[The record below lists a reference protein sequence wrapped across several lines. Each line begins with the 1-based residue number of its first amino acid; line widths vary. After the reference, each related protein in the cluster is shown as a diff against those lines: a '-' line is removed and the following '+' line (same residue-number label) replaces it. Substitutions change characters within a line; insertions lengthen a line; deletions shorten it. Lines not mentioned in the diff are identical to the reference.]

1 MSRGNGIGGD
11 AAAWIVAAEIAV
23 IYVLSTL
30 PTPIYVIYRQQFH
43 FSDIVLTLIY
53 AAYVIGTVTTMF
65 FLGRLSDQVGRR
77 SVVLISLGISAASAI
92 IFLFANTT
100 AWLFPARILSGL
112 SIALAS
118 GASAAWIV
126 ELQAQ
131 QDKTF
136 ASQITIGANLLG
148 LGVGPLIAGLLAQ
161 YAPWP
166 LRLCYIVFL
175 ALVIPTVVLIWMSRE
190 TLDKPTSLS
199 NASVRPRLGVPPAI
213 HAQFISPAIAAFV
226 TFSVLGFY
234 TALLPSLLAQSLQI
248 NNHAVAGIIVAGLFF
263 VGTVTVCFTGKL
275 KSWTGMLLSL
285 ILFVP
290 SLALLVWAEAARSMW
305 ILLAG
310 TAVTGIAAGFG
321 YRFSLQVVN
330 EITPENRRSEVVSSY
345 LIACYCGVSLPVI
358 GIGLVSQA
366 SSVFV
371 ADTIFAVF
379 ISILAVVAIGIQLKI
394 SGAK

>member
-30 PTPIYVIYRQQFH
+30 PTPTYVIYGQQFR
-43 FSDIVLTLIY
+43 FSEIVLTLIY

-77 SVVLISLGISAASAI
+77 PVVLISLGIGAAGAI

-112 SIALAS
+112 AIALAS

-126 ELQAQ
+126 ELQTQ

-226 TFSVLGFY
+226 TF
-234 TALLPSLLAQSLQI
+234 
-248 NNHAVAGIIVAGLFF
+248 
-263 VGTVTVCFTGKL
+263 
-275 KSWTGMLLSL
+275 
-285 ILFVP
+285 
-290 SLALLVWAEAARSMW
+290 
-305 ILLAG
+305 
-310 TAVTGIAAGFG
+310 
-321 YRFSLQVVN
+321 
-330 EITPENRRSEVVSSY
+330 
-345 LIACYCGVSLPVI
+345 
-358 GIGLVSQA
+358 
-366 SSVFV
+366 
-371 ADTIFAVF
+371 
-379 ISILAVVAIGIQLKI
+379 
-394 SGAK
+394 

>member
-1 MSRGNGIGGD
+1 MSRGKGIGGD

-30 PTPIYVIYRQQFH
+30 PTPIYVIYGQQFR
-43 FSDIVLTLIY
+43 FSEIVLTLIY
-53 AAYVIGTVTTMF
+53 AAYVIGTVATMF

-77 SVVLISLGISAASAI
+77 PVVLISLGIGAAGAI

-112 SIALAS
+112 AIALAS

-126 ELQAQ
+126 ELQKQ

-161 YAPWP
+161 YAPYP

-175 ALVIPTVVLIWMSRE
+175 ALVVPTAVLIWTSHE
-190 TLDKPTSLS
+190 PLDNRASLS
-199 NASVRPRLGVPPAI
+199 NASVRPRLGVPPEI
-213 HAQFISPAIAAFV
+213 RAQFISPGIAAFI

-234 TALLPSLLAQSLQI
+234 AALLPSLLAQSLQI
-248 NNHAVAGIIVAGLFF
+248 NDHAVAGIIVAGLFF
-263 VGTVTVCFTGKL
+263 VGTGTVGFTGKL
-275 KSWTGMLLSL
+275 KSWTGILLSL

-330 EITPENRRSEVVSSY
+330 EIAPENRRSEVVSSY

-379 ISILAVVAIGIQLKI
+379 ISLLAVLALAFQLKI
-394 SGAK
+394 SPEK